1 MINQDTILL
10 INNSKVS
17 MEDFMFK
24 YGIDSM
30 ERAIELAERMV
41 KKNKIKI
48 HVDKTEE
55 DELVEAMEKDELF
68 EEIVNQIN
76 EEEYEYAKSKRQA
89 RIGDEDLKTI
99 KLKFKTTAEA
109 VNAENWINGLGI
121 EDTEVSIK
129 QGVVALIC
137 KGVSDAE
144 FGKISTRYQLDQ
156 AINKTVEV
164 TNKAVT
170 GATDAINY
178 GLTKVVAPTAK
189 IAGKAGMN
197 LGKGLIH
204 TALRTGAGL
213 VNSGAQAIEETKTAV
228 ATDTE
233 MLKAKK
239 ELIDAKDK
247 MIGFFT
253 RGSKRRNKGIE
264 VL

>member
-1 MINQDTILL
+1 MINENTILL
-10 INNSKVS
+10 INNSKVT
-17 MEDFMFK
+17 MDDFMQK
-24 YGIDSM
+24 YGIDSI
-30 ERAIELAERMV
+30 ERAIQLAERMV
-41 KKNKIKI
+41 KKNKISI
-48 HVDKTEE
+48 FVDKTEE
-55 DELVEAMEKDELF
+55 DELIEKIEKDEEF
-68 EEIVNQIN
+68 ENIINQIE
-76 EEEYEYAKSKRQA
+76 EEEYAYKQNKRA
-89 RIGDEDLKTI
+89 SLIEGEDLKTI
-99 KLKFKTTAEA
+99 SLKFRTTADA
-109 VNAENWINGLGI
+109 VNAETWINSLGI
-121 EDTEVSIK
+121 EDTEISIK
-129 QGVVALIC
+129 QGAVKLIC
-137 KGVSDAE
+137 RNVSDAE

-164 TNKAVT
+164 TNKAIT
-170 GATDAINY
+170 GATDVINY

-197 LGKGLIH
+197 LGKGLVH

-213 VNSGAQAIEETKTAV
+213 VNSGAQAVEETRNAV

-253 RGSKRRNKGIE
+253 RGRKKRAKGIE